1 MKDLKLENDRVF
13 HLVQAENER
22 QLAKWGVQ
30 DRHPFEW
37 LAYTTE
43 EVGELAQAISG
54 FVYNNEPPQN
64 VVNEAI
70 QTATLCLKIAE
81 MFNDACHEIPA
92 ELGKK
97 TMEGEDAT

>member
-13 HLVQAENER
+13 HMVQTENER

-92 ELGKK
+92 EVAKK
-97 TMEGEDAT
+97 MMEGE